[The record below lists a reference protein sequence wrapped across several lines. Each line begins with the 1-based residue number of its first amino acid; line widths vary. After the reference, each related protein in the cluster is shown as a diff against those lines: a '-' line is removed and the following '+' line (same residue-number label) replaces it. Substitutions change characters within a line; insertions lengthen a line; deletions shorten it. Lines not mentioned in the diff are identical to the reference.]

1 MKSKLPKLLQLE
13 IKRQQETLDLI
24 PSENVA
30 PKDIMALVGSP
41 FINKYSEGYPGR
53 RYYPGNIICDLVEDY
68 ARNQAVHAFG
78 LSPKKWFAN
87 VQAYSGSPANLAIYF
102 ALARPGDKIMGMAL
116 SDGGHLT
123 HGHKV
128 NFSGTFYKSV
138 QYHVN
143 TKTGL
148 IDYDEMETVAKKNK
162 PVLIY
167 SGYTAYPRKIDFKRI
182 GAIAKSVGAIHV
194 ADISHI
200 AGLIVAKQHPSPF
213 PYADV
218 VMMTTHKTMRGPR
231 GAIILSKGQ
240 ELAEKID
247 KAIMPGLQGGP
258 HNNQTAGIARMLE
271 LIQEPSFTR
280 YVSQVIKNAKT
291 LSTELKRYG
300 FNLVS
305 GGTDN
310 HLLLID
316 LKNKSLSGAQ
326 AEKLLESAGIIANRN
341 SVPGDDKP
349 FNPTG
354 IRMGTPA
361 LTSRG
366 MKEKE
371 MKSVARFIHHL
382 VDLKE
387 PAEFTNKEVKEL
399 TNRFPLPYK

>member
-1 MKSKLPKLLQLE
+1 
-13 IKRQQETLDLI
+13 
-24 PSENVA
+24 
-30 PKDIMALVGSP
+30 
-41 FINKYSEGYPGR
+41 
-53 RYYPGNIICDLVEDY
+53 
-68 ARNQAVHAFG
+68 
-78 LSPKKWFAN
+78 
-87 VQAYSGSPANLAIYF
+87 
-102 ALARPGDKIMGMAL
+102 
-116 SDGGHLT
+116 
-123 HGHKV
+123 
-128 NFSGTFYKSV
+128 
-138 QYHVN
+138 
-143 TKTGL
+143 
-148 IDYDEMETVAKKNK
+148 
-162 PVLIY
+162 
-167 SGYTAYPRKIDFKRI
+167 FKRI

>member
-24 PSENVA
+24 PSENVV

-41 FINKYSEGYPGR
+41 FLNKYSEGYPGR

-68 ARNQAVHAFG
+68 ARNQAVKAFG
-78 LSPKKWFAN
+78 LSPKTWFAN

-102 ALARPGDKIMGMAL
+102 ALAKPGDTIMGMLL

-128 NFSGTFYKSV
+128 NFSGIFYKSV
-138 QYHVN
+138 QYHVDVN
-143 TKTGL
+143 TGL
-148 IDYDEMETVAKKNK
+148 IDYDEMEASAKKSK

-167 SGYTAYPRKIDFKRI
+167 SGYTAYPREIDFKRI